1 MGNKIGR
8 NAPCPCGSGK
18 KHKRCCGRPK
28 PYQPPGTSAAGSD
41 EPSLSLQDLVDMFSF
56 TDGDDL
62 DELSNQVVDHVHNGD
77 IAAAEA
83 VWEKLNE
90 KYPDEIDPLDRKA
103 IILEA
108 KGEFRRAAEYYRK
121 TAEYARAHKDD
132 GFEEE
137 GIEHFMA
144 KARELEARADG

>member
-1 MGNKIGR
+1 M
-8 NAPCPCGSGK
+8 
-18 KHKRCCGRPK
+18 
-28 PYQPPGTSAAGSD
+28 
-41 EPSLSLQDLVDMFSF
+41 SLQDLVDMFSF

-62 DELSNQVVDHVHNGD
+62 DELSNQVVHHVDNGD

-83 VWEKLNE
+83 AWEKLNE

-108 KGEFRRAAEYYRK
+108 KGEFRLAAEYYRK
-121 TAEYARAHKDD
+121 TAEYARTHD

-137 GIEHFMA
+137 GIEYFMA
-144 KARELEARADG
+144 KARKLEDSATG